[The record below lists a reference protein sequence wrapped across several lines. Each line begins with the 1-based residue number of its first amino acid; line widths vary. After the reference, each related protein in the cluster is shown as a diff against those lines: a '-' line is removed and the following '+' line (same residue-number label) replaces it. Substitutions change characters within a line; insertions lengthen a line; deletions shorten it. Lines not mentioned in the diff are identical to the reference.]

1 MAPAVTESVTTSR
14 FRCVTNLT
22 GGFQSKVEKAVSVR
36 GLFLKGHGKNKRT
49 EKKEV
54 NVSHSHVLKKR
65 RKKARARESS
75 CTLFRA
81 LHQTHEF

>member
-49 EKKEV
+49 EKK
-54 NVSHSHVLKKR
+54 SMFHIPKCFKKKR